1 MTAYEDMRSRI
12 LYTCE
17 EKYDGSMVA
26 YVIDLESQLTALR
39 KERDQLMKDV
49 STSCECCVFIDVNS
63 SEEPCSFCM
72 KHDYCHFRWRG
83 IQDQKGS
90 EQE

>member
-26 YVIDLESQLTALR
+26 YVIDLESQLTALKAELEQIR
-39 KERDQLMKDV
+39 KEANRNDQ
-49 STSCECCVFIDVNS
+49 
-63 SEEPCSFCM
+63 
-72 KHDYCHFRWRG
+72 R
-83 IQDQKGS
+83 
-90 EQE
+90 